1 MTIIQYNLQGS
12 QENFELLKKEL
23 DTNKDFEGKYNE
35 TLSEGI
41 YKHKLGEMA
50 IDTLGEM
57 KERIGSLGIAY
68 KEENKE
74 KLMKII
80 EKICE
85 DKKLILVE
93 RRWNGSQY
101 ILIKRN

>member
-57 KERIGSLGIAY
+57 KERIGSLGIA
-68 KEENKE
+68 
-74 KLMKII
+74 